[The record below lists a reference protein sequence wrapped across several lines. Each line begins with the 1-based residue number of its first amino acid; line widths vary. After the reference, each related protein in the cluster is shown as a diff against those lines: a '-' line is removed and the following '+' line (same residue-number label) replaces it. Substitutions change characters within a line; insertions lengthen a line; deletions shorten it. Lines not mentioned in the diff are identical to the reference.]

1 MFLFPPHVHAVAPL
15 HLQTIPGSG
24 VPALWLGFAK
34 RVTGQSKK
42 TPRIPDTLTQEVARL
57 AQANAIGPTT
67 SAAEVRRLLPYCTH
81 RTPLLLLCARIMAA
95 EGWTHVEQAIDL
107 VFGRGPSDA
116 GLLTHQIMLTCG
128 CGYAEARERAEQQM
142 LARYEAERL
151 VVLEE
156 LRRVYAPDLPGD
168 WN

>member
-34 RVTGQSKK
+34 RVTGRSKK
-42 TPRIPDTLTQEVARL
+42 TPKTPDVLTQEVARL
-57 AQANAIGPTT
+57 ARANAIGPTT
-67 SAAEVRRLLPYCTH
+67 SAAEVRRFLPYCTH
-81 RTPLLLLCARIMAA
+81 RNPLLLLCARIMAA
-95 EGWTHVEQAIDL
+95 EGWTHAEQAIDC
-107 VFGRGPSDA
+107 VFGHGPPDA
-116 GLLTHQIMLTCG
+116 GPLTHRLMTERG
-128 CGYAEARERAEQQM
+128 CGYAEARALAEQQM

-151 VVLEE
+151 VVLDE